1 MYVWL
6 GILLVVLV
14 ALWCLF
20 FRFIPQLV
28 VQTSIVVGL
37 VFTVASAVPNFFKL
51 LTVAV
56 GIIMCVG
63 AVLKAL
69 WYWACRKK
77 ILVGR
82 TLVEVALGAVGAR
95 PSTIAVT
102 LVCCA
107 LQLLCTIVLLGS
119 VIRWKATDPRTY
131 LSVIVAY
138 WVFDAVRYLAYATVC
153 GIVGHWY
160 FFDVASNGHPY
171 DPATD
176 ATNSPDA
183 QQQQEQQQQDA
194 STTTTTT
201 TTTPRTAS
209 KTPTKDAIVQAFTKS
224 AGAIGLGAF
233 LMSLLKIAQFYKE
246 KVDNTPCPALKKA
259 LLCCVSCF
267 KSTLRKFEGYAF
279 VYVAVFGGGFLDA
292 AREARL
298 LVRRLKLR
306 AALRH
311 PMVNDVRD
319 VSVLV
324 ISLCAWAATFGV
336 AEYGYG
342 VPYQVALPQ
351 ATLAMWVAGSL
362 MTVPMV
368 LLEAPLATLIVLFGT
383 DDGAALAATKPDVHA
398 RLDRAFRI
406 IWRFKYLR
414 KDMAARAHGCCG
426 RGGATPSE
434 QDSAREIEQEDQKVA
449 STAGSAAGA
458 SAAFAGPGHGKS
470 LADRL
475 AAIKS
480 SCSQAVDDV
489 TASAKGVLSGKN
501 SKDEKETPAAA
512 STSGDSPKKQEDPP
526 KSGDV
531 AIEMS

>member
-1 MYVWL
+1 MLMYVWL

-51 LTVAV
+51 LTIAV

-69 WYWACRKK
+69 WYWASRKK
-77 ILVGR
+77 IMIGR
-82 TLVEVALGAVGAR
+82 TLVEVALSAVSAR
-95 PSTIAVT
+95 PSTILVT
-102 LVCCA
+102 LACCV

-160 FFDVASNGHPY
+160 FYDVASNGRACEPQS
-171 DPATD
+171 PAQSPAPSD
-176 ATNSPDA
+176 GAPARPQPVATP
-183 QQQQEQQQQDA
+183 
-194 STTTTTT
+194 STT
-201 TTTPRTAS
+201 PAR
-209 KTPTKDAIVQAFTKS
+209 DALVQAFTKS

-267 KSTLRKFEGYAF
+267 KSTLRKFEGYSF
-279 VYVAVFGGGFLDA
+279 VYVAVFGSGFLDS
-292 AREARL
+292 ARESRQ

-311 PMVNDVRD
+311 PIVNDVRD

-351 ATLAMWVAGSL
+351 ATLAMWVAGCL
-362 MTVPMV
+362 MTLPMV
-368 LLEAPLATLIVLFGT
+368 LLEAPLATLIVLYGT
-383 DDGAALAATKPDVHA
+383 DDGAALQTTKPDIYA
-398 RLDRAFRI
+398 RLDKSFRI
-406 IWRFKYLR
+406 LWRLKYLR
-414 KDMAARAHGCCG
+414 KDLAARAQGCCS
-426 RGGATPSE
+426 RGGSAPSE
-434 QDSAREIEQEDQKVA
+434 QDIAHEIDEEDKKVA
-449 STAGSAAGA
+449 STAGAAAGA
-458 SAAFAGPGHGKS
+458 SASFTAPSSSGSRS

-480 SCSQAVDDV
+480 SCSQAVDNV
-489 TASAKGVLSGKN
+489 TASAKSALGPKS
-501 SKDEKETPAAA
+501 SKAEKET
-512 STSGDSPKKQEDPP
+512 STTPTAESAKKQEGTNNP
-526 KSGDV
+526 GDV
-531 AIEMS
+531 TIEMS

>member
-6 GILLVVLV
+6 GILLLVLV

-51 LTVAV
+51 LTIAV
-56 GIIMCVG
+56 GLIMCVG

-69 WYWACRKK
+69 WYWASRKK
-77 ILVGR
+77 IMIGR
-82 TLVEVALGAVGAR
+82 TLVEVALSAVSAR
-95 PSTIAVT
+95 PSTIFVT

-160 FFDVASNGHPY
+160 FYDVASNGHACEPQE
-171 DPATD
+171 ASSQG
-176 ATNSPDA
+176 AEAA
-183 QQQQEQQQQDA
+183 QPREGETARPQPVA
-194 STTTTTT
+194 NPSTT
-201 TTTPRTAS
+201 
-209 KTPTKDAIVQAFTKS
+209 PTRDALVQAFTKS

-267 KSTLRKFEGYAF
+267 KSVLRKYEAYSF
-279 VYVAVFGGGFLDA
+279 VYVAVFGGGFLDS
-292 AREARL
+292 ARESRQ

-306 AALRH
+306 AALKH
-311 PMVNDVRD
+311 PIVNDVRD

-362 MTVPMV
+362 MTLPMV

-383 DDGAALAATKPDVHA
+383 DDGAALQTTKPDIYA
-398 RLDRAFRI
+398 RLDKSFRI
-406 IWRFKYLR
+406 LWRLKYLR
-414 KDMAARAHGCCG
+414 KDMAARAQGCCS
-426 RGGATPSE
+426 RGGKAPSE
-434 QDSAREIEQEDQKVA
+434 QDVANEIDEEDKKVA
-449 STAGSAAGA
+449 STAGAAAGTSA
-458 SAAFAGPGHGKS
+458 SFTTSSGGSKS

-489 TASAKGVLSGKN
+489 AASARNALSPKP
-501 SKDEKETPAAA
+501 SKENKETTTSTAAPAA
-512 STSGDSPKKQEDPP
+512 SSGEGAKKQEGTN
-526 KSGDV
+526 SGDV